1 MPRNF
6 LLRDD
11 IGVLAG
17 VAVTAGVVVA
27 TGARDFGADFVLA
40 AAGLALAFV
49 GACRGLA
56 AAG

>member
-11 IGVLAG
+11 ISVLAG
-17 VAVTAGVVVA
+17 VAVTAGVLVA
-27 TGARDFGADFVLA
+27 TGARDFGADFDLA
-40 AAGLALAFV
+40 AADLALAFV